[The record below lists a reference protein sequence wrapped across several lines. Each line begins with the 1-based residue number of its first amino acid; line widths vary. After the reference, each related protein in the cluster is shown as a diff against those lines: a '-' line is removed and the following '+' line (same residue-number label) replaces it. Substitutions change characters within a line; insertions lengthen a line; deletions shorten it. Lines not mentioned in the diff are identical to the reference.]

1 MLVASVVAS
10 VPYRTRHGVYTRLA
24 RKCFARLESE
34 SRFEDFRFSSP
45 FFHPSI
51 RRRRVYIYIYIRD

>member
-24 RKCFARLESE
+24 RKCLESE